1 MPVSS
6 STKSAPYP
14 ASGASGRG
22 QVSRTSSGAHLSEPA
37 ETANVDQLIGQK
49 VRTRWPDDNNF
60 YEAVIYD
67 YNPAE
72 VNLGFHTICFF
83 VSIHPRDHATYR
95 RCEVIMNQGIIVLS
109 DMISRCLWIFSGYV
123 DHNCQV

>member
-14 ASGASGRG
+14 AAGPSGRG
-22 QVSRTSSGAHLSEPA
+22 QVSRTSTGAHLSEPA

-60 YEAVIYD
+60 YEAVIHD

-72 VNLGFHTICFF
+72 VHLALRSICFLF
-83 VSIHPRDHATYR
+83 LFIPETTLSIGDA
-95 RCEVIMNQGIIVLS
+95 NLS
-109 DMISRCLWIFSGYV
+109 CIKELLCSQS
-123 DHNCQV
+123 